1 MNLKI
6 RDKGMTAWK
15 DLLLIF
21 KIFLPDKLDRNGI
34 KFYGVCQSK
43 NALHMKYRGVY

>member
-15 DLLLIF
+15 GRLLIF
-21 KIFLPDKLDRNGI
+21 KIYMPDKPDR
-34 KFYGVCQSK
+34 
-43 NALHMKYRGVY
+43 